1 MNKEELLNAINENP
15 ALLTVMK
22 RFLPFTLNLWTDWP
36 YLHGRFGLG
45 GMTMNKEE
53 LLNAINENPALLTE
67 ILNDSHVEAY
77 LATEQGKKFIQ
88 PKMDRY
94 FNKGLESLNAIN
106 ENPALLT
113 EILNDSHVEA
123 YLATEQG
130 KKFIQP
136 KMDRYFNKGLE
147 SWKSNHL
154 ESLINQEVATRFP
167 AETPEQKRIR
177 ELEQKLEAQ
186 SKETLR
192 KELQK
197 RIRELEQKLEA
208 QSKETLRKELT
219 LKAQSFASELGL
231 PAQFANYFVADTEEA
246 TRESISKFNDVYK
259 ESLNAAI
266 VDATKGATPTVPV
279 SNEKLDFKK
288 MSFNEFAKNY
298 NQFKK

>member
-1 MNKEELLNAINENP
+1 
-15 ALLTVMK
+15 
-22 RFLPFTLNLWTDWP
+22 
-36 YLHGRFGLG
+36 
-45 GMTMNKEE
+45 MNKEE

-94 FNKGLESLNAIN
+94 FNKGLES
-106 ENPALLT
+106 
-113 EILNDSHVEA
+113 
-123 YLATEQG
+123 
-130 KKFIQP
+130 
-136 KMDRYFNKGLE
+136 
-147 SWKSNHL
+147 WKTNHL

-167 AETPEQKRIR
+167 AETPE
-177 ELEQKLEAQ
+177 
-186 SKETLR
+186 
-192 KELQK
+192 QK

>member
-1 MNKEELLNAINENP
+1 
-15 ALLTVMK
+15 MK

-94 FNKGLESLNAIN
+94 FNKGLES
-106 ENPALLT
+106 
-113 EILNDSHVEA
+113 
-123 YLATEQG
+123 
-130 KKFIQP
+130 
-136 KMDRYFNKGLE
+136 
-147 SWKSNHL
+147 WKSNHL

-167 AETPEQKRIR
+167 AETPE
-177 ELEQKLEAQ
+177 
-186 SKETLR
+186 
-192 KELQK
+192 QK